1 MTSQSARWGIT
12 ILRVSVA
19 SVFVVH
25 GITRLVLGTV
35 GGFGSFL
42 EASGI
47 PAGTAVAWTITLVEV
62 VGGLALALGLFV
74 RPLGLWFGLELL
86 AGIVLVH
93 APVGWFVV
101 GAGRGG
107 AEYSALI
114 IACLVALALAD
125 PMAYGLRR
133 SGAAQ

>member
-1 MTSQSARWGIT
+1 MTSQSPRWGAT

-25 GITRLVLGTV
+25 GVTRLVLGTV
-35 GGFGSFL
+35 GGFGGFL
-42 EASGI
+42 ASSGV
-47 PAGTAVAWTITLVEV
+47 PGGVALAWILTLVEV
-62 VGGLALALGLFV
+62 GGGMALALGFGV
-74 RPLGLWFGLELL
+74 RPLALWFGGQIA

-107 AEYSALI
+107 AEYSVLI
-114 IACLVALALAD
+114 IACLVAVALTDSISHRAWGRLA
-125 PMAYGLRR
+125 
-133 SGAAQ
+133 